1 MTKVGKKQGKDKFR
15 CWIENETGQNSY
27 DFVKDI
33 TNWMYTGEK
42 GVTFDDTA
50 KENDDDNVKVTE
62 DEYTGIWFLENNK
75 NLNHVELDKDEAT
88 EVFVT
93 QIPNQYHSDPLIIK
107 AKEDELQKWEKYD
120 AYETVDF
127 ENQPTISCKWVVTE
141 KGGRVKARLCVRG
154 FEEERPPQSD
164 SPTASQESYK
174 LFLSIAANEDFK
186 LKSLDVNSAFLQG
199 SPLERDIFM
208 QPPPEKAEAGKI
220 WKLKKSCY
228 GLYDASR
235 KWFQAVKEQLLK
247 VGMKNVS
254 GDEAFFYMHDEK
266 DGMSGLCILHVD
278 DFLIAGTPKFHDKIA
293 KQLRNR
299 FSFGKIEM
307 EDFKFTGLKITQSDS
322 EILIDQN
329 EFVQSLK
336 AIEIKRVGQKDDA
349 LTKEEYKEYRRL
361 TG

>member
-1 MTKVGKKQGKDKFR
+1 M
-15 CWIENETGQNSY
+15 
-27 DFVKDI
+27 
-33 TNWMYTGEK
+33 
-42 GVTFDDTA
+42 
-50 KENDDDNVKVTE
+50 
-62 DEYTGIWFLENNK
+62 
-75 NLNHVELDKDEAT
+75 
-88 EVFVT
+88 
-93 QIPNQYHSDPLIIK
+93 IIK
-107 AKEDELQKWEKYD
+107 AKEEELQKWEKYE
-120 AYETVDF
+120 AYESVDF

-247 VGMKNVS
+247 VGMK
-254 GDEAFFYMHDEK
+254 K
-266 DGMSGLCILHVD
+266 
-278 DFLIAGTPKFHDKIA
+278 K
-293 KQLRNR
+293 
-299 FSFGKIEM
+299 
-307 EDFKFTGLKITQSDS
+307 
-322 EILIDQN
+322 
-329 EFVQSLK
+329 
-336 AIEIKRVGQKDDA
+336 
-349 LTKEEYKEYRRL
+349 
-361 TG
+361 